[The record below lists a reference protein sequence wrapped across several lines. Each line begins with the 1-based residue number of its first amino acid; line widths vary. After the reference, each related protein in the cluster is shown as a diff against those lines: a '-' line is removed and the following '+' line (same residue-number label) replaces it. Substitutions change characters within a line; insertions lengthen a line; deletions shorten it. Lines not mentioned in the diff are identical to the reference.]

1 MSKVLSILEALIAN
15 GISAEDIKDAATQ
28 LKAGKAKKGKKPSVA
43 DMLEDLSDDELRE
56 LVVELDLMKEK
67 AAKKA
72 KRKDLE
78 KALAKAD
85 PEELEDAIAELA
97 EDDDEDDDDDDD
109 EDEDDDD
116 DDEDDEDEDDDEDD
130 EDEDDDEDDD
140 DEDDEDDEDEDDDED
155 DEDEDDDEDD
165 EDEDDEDEDD
175 DEPDYEDMSH
185 KELVALVVKRGL
197 AKKAKATKMDEDE
210 LIELLEEDD
219 E

>member
-15 GISAEDIKDAATQ
+15 GISAEDIKDAANE

-97 EDDDEDDDDDDD
+97 EDDE
-109 EDEDDDD
+109 
-116 DDEDDEDEDDDEDD
+116 
-130 EDEDDDEDDD
+130 
-140 DEDDEDDEDEDDDED
+140 
-155 DEDEDDDEDD
+155 D
-165 EDEDDEDEDD
+165 EDEDDEDED

>member
-15 GISAEDIKDAATQ
+15 GISAEDIKDAANE

-97 EDDDEDDDDDDD
+97 ED
-109 EDEDDDD
+109 
-116 DDEDDEDEDDDEDD
+116 
-130 EDEDDDEDDD
+130 
-140 DEDDEDDEDEDDDED
+140 EDDEDDEDEE
-155 DEDEDDDEDD
+155 EDEE

>member
-15 GISAEDIKDAATQ
+15 GISAEDIKDAANE

-97 EDDDEDDDDDDD
+97 ED
-109 EDEDDDD
+109 EDEDD
-116 DDEDDEDEDDDEDD
+116 EDDEDDDEDD
-130 EDEDDDEDDD
+130 EDDE
-140 DEDDEDDEDEDDDED
+140 E
-155 DEDEDDDEDD
+155 
-165 EDEDDEDEDD
+165 D

>member
-15 GISAEDIKDAATQ
+15 GISAEDIKDAANE

-97 EDDDEDDDDDDD
+97 E
-109 EDEDDDD
+109 EDED
-116 DDEDDEDEDDDEDD
+116 
-130 EDEDDDEDDD
+130 DDDEDDD
-140 DEDDEDDEDEDDDED
+140 DE
-155 DEDEDDDEDD
+155 
-165 EDEDDEDEDD
+165 D

>member
-15 GISAEDIKDAATQ
+15 GISAEDIKDAANE

-85 PEELEDAIAELA
+85 PEELEDAIAELP
-97 EDDDEDDDDDDD
+97 E

-116 DDEDDEDEDDDEDD
+116 E
-130 EDEDDDEDDD
+130 
-140 DEDDEDDEDEDDDED
+140 
-155 DEDEDDDEDD
+155 
-165 EDEDDEDEDD
+165 D

>member
-15 GISAEDIKDAATQ
+15 GISAEDIKDAANQ

-97 EDDDEDDDDDDD
+97 ED
-109 EDEDDDD
+109 
-116 DDEDDEDEDDDEDD
+116 EDDEDEDDDE
-130 EDEDDDEDDD
+130 
-140 DEDDEDDEDEDDDED
+140 
-155 DEDEDDDEDD
+155 
-165 EDEDDEDEDD
+165 

>member
-15 GISAEDIKDAATQ
+15 GISAEDIKDAANE

-43 DMLEDLSDDELRE
+43 DLLEDLSDDELRE

-85 PEELEDAIAELA
+85 PEELEDAITELA
-97 EDDDEDDDDDDD
+97 
-109 EDEDDDD
+109 
-116 DDEDDEDEDDDEDD
+116 
-130 EDEDDDEDDD
+130 
-140 DEDDEDDEDEDDDED
+140 
-155 DEDEDDDEDD
+155 
-165 EDEDDEDEDD
+165 EDEDDEDDD

-210 LIELLEEDD
+210 LIELLEDDD

>member
-15 GISAEDIKDAATQ
+15 GISAEDIKDAANE

-97 EDDDEDDDDDDD
+97 ED
-109 EDEDDDD
+109 
-116 DDEDDEDEDDDEDD
+116 EDDEDEDEY
-130 EDEDDDEDDD
+130 
-140 DEDDEDDEDEDDDED
+140 DEDDEDDEDEDED
-155 DEDEDDDEDD
+155 DE
-165 EDEDDEDEDD
+165 D

>member
-15 GISAEDIKDAATQ
+15 GISAEDIKDAANE

-97 EDDDEDDDDDDD
+97 EDE
-109 EDEDDDD
+109 
-116 DDEDDEDEDDDEDD
+116 DEDDEDEDD
-130 EDEDDDEDDD
+130 EDE
-140 DEDDEDDEDEDDDED
+140 
-155 DEDEDDDEDD
+155 DEDD

-197 AKKAKATKMDEDE
+197 AKKAKASKMDEDD

>member
-15 GISAEDIKDAATQ
+15 GISAEDIKDAANE

-97 EDDDEDDDDDDD
+97 ED
-109 EDEDDDD
+109 
-116 DDEDDEDEDDDEDD
+116 EDDEDE
-130 EDEDDDEDDD
+130 
-140 DEDDEDDEDEDDDED
+140 
-155 DEDEDDDEDD
+155 D
-165 EDEDDEDEDD
+165 EDEDDEDEDEDDEDEDEDDEEDEDEDDEDEDEDDEDEDEDDEEDEDEDDEDDED

>member
-15 GISAEDIKDAATQ
+15 GISAEDIKDAANE

-97 EDDDEDDDDDDD
+97 ED
-109 EDEDDDD
+109 
-116 DDEDDEDEDDDEDD
+116 EDDE
-130 EDEDDDEDDD
+130 
-140 DEDDEDDEDEDDDED
+140 DEDDEDDEDEDDEDED
-155 DEDEDDDEDD
+155 DEDED
-165 EDEDDEDEDD
+165 DEDD

>member
-15 GISAEDIKDAATQ
+15 GISAEDIKDAANE

-85 PEELEDAIAELA
+85 PEELEDAIAE
-97 EDDDEDDDDDDD
+97 
-109 EDEDDDD
+109 
-116 DDEDDEDEDDDEDD
+116 
-130 EDEDDDEDDD
+130 
-140 DEDDEDDEDEDDDED
+140 
-155 DEDEDDDEDD
+155 
-165 EDEDDEDEDD
+165 
-175 DEPDYEDMSH
+175 
-185 KELVALVVKRGL
+185 
-197 AKKAKATKMDEDE
+197 
-210 LIELLEEDD
+210 
-219 E
+219 

>member
-15 GISAEDIKDAATQ
+15 GISAEDIKDAANQ

-43 DMLEDLSDDELRE
+43 DLLEDLSDDELRQ
-56 LVVELDLMKEK
+56 LVVELELMKEK

-97 EDDDEDDDDDDD
+97 ED
-109 EDEDDDD
+109 
-116 DDEDDEDEDDDEDD
+116 EDEDDDEED
-130 EDEDDDEDDD
+130 EDEDDDDEDDD
-140 DEDDEDDEDEDDDED
+140 DEDDDDEDDD
-155 DEDEDDDEDD
+155 DE
-165 EDEDDEDEDD
+165 D

>member
-15 GISAEDIKDAATQ
+15 GISAEDIKDAANQ

-43 DMLEDLSDDELRE
+43 DLLEDLSDDELRQ
-56 LVVELDLMKEK
+56 LVVELELMKEK

-97 EDDDEDDDDDDD
+97 ED
-109 EDEDDDD
+109 
-116 DDEDDEDEDDDEDD
+116 EDEDDDEED
-130 EDEDDDEDDD
+130 EDEDDDDEDDD
-140 DEDDEDDEDEDDDED
+140 DE
-155 DEDEDDDEDD
+155 
-165 EDEDDEDEDD
+165 D

>member
-15 GISAEDIKDAATQ
+15 GISAEDIKDAANE
-28 LKAGKAKKGKKPSVA
+28 LKAGKAKKGKKQSVA

-97 EDDDEDDDDDDD
+97 ED
-109 EDEDDDD
+109 
-116 DDEDDEDEDDDEDD
+116 EDDE
-130 EDEDDDEDDD
+130 
-140 DEDDEDDEDEDDDED
+140 
-155 DEDEDDDEDD
+155 DEDD
-165 EDEDDEDEDD
+165 EDEDDEDEDDEDEDEDDEDEDEDDEDEDEDDED

>member
-15 GISAEDIKDAATQ
+15 GISAEDIKDAANE

-97 EDDDEDDDDDDD
+97 EDDED
-109 EDEDDDD
+109 
-116 DDEDDEDEDDDEDD
+116 
-130 EDEDDDEDDD
+130 DDDEDDD
-140 DEDDEDDEDEDDDED
+140 DEDDEDEDEDED
-155 DEDEDDDEDD
+155 
-165 EDEDDEDEDD
+165 DD

>member
-15 GISAEDIKDAATQ
+15 GISAEDIKDAANE

-97 EDDDEDDDDDDD
+97 ED
-109 EDEDDDD
+109 
-116 DDEDDEDEDDDEDD
+116 
-130 EDEDDDEDDD
+130 
-140 DEDDEDDEDEDDDED
+140 
-155 DEDEDDDEDD
+155 EDD

-175 DEPDYEDMSH
+175 EDDYEDMSH

-197 AKKAKATKMDEDE
+197 AKKAKAAKMDEDE

>member
-15 GISAEDIKDAATQ
+15 GISAEDIKDAANE

-97 EDDDEDDDDDDD
+97 EDDDE
-109 EDEDDDD
+109 
-116 DDEDDEDEDDDEDD
+116 
-130 EDEDDDEDDD
+130 
-140 DEDDEDDEDEDDDED
+140 
-155 DEDEDDDEDD
+155 
-165 EDEDDEDEDD
+165 
-175 DEPDYEDMSH
+175 PDYEDMSH

>member
-97 EDDDEDDDDDDD
+97 EDEDEDDDDEDEDEDDDED

-116 DDEDDEDEDDDEDD
+116 DDEDEDED
-130 EDEDDDEDDD
+130 
-140 DEDDEDDEDEDDDED
+140 
-155 DEDEDDDEDD
+155 
-165 EDEDDEDEDD
+165 DEDD

>member
-15 GISAEDIKDAATQ
+15 GISAEDIKDAANE

-97 EDDDEDDDDDDD
+97 
-109 EDEDDDD
+109 
-116 DDEDDEDEDDDEDD
+116 
-130 EDEDDDEDDD
+130 D
-140 DEDDEDDEDEDDDED
+140 DEDDEDDEE
-155 DEDEDDDEDD
+155 DDEDD
-165 EDEDDEDEDD
+165 EDEDDEDDED

>member
-15 GISAEDIKDAATQ
+15 GISAEDIKDAANE

-43 DMLEDLSDDELRE
+43 DLLEDLSDDELRE

-97 EDDDEDDDDDDD
+97 EDDDDDDD
-109 EDEDDDD
+109 EDED
-116 DDEDDEDEDDDEDD
+116 
-130 EDEDDDEDDD
+130 
-140 DEDDEDDEDEDDDED
+140 
-155 DEDEDDDEDD
+155 DEDDDEDD
-165 EDEDDEDEDD
+165 EDEDDEEDDEDD
-175 DEPDYEDMSH
+175 EDEPDYEDMSH

>member
-15 GISAEDIKDAATQ
+15 GISAEDIKDAANQ
-28 LKAGKAKKGKKPSVA
+28 LGGKAKKGKKPSVA

-56 LVVELDLMKEK
+56 LVVELELMKEK

-97 EDDDEDDDDDDD
+97 EDDDEDDDEDD
-109 EDEDDDD
+109 ED
-116 DDEDDEDEDDDEDD
+116 DEDDDEDD
-130 EDEDDDEDDD
+130 ED
-140 DEDDEDDEDEDDDED
+140 
-155 DEDEDDDEDD
+155 
-165 EDEDDEDEDD
+165 
-175 DEPDYEDMSH
+175 DYEDLTH

-197 AKKAKATKMDEDE
+197 AKKGKASKMDEEE

>member
-15 GISAEDIKDAATQ
+15 GISAEDIKDAANE

-97 EDDDEDDDDDDD
+97 ED
-109 EDEDDDD
+109 
-116 DDEDDEDEDDDEDD
+116 
-130 EDEDDDEDDD
+130 
-140 DEDDEDDEDEDDDED
+140 EDDEDDED
-155 DEDEDDDEDD
+155 
-165 EDEDDEDEDD
+165 DD

>member
-15 GISAEDIKDAATQ
+15 GISAEDIKDAANE

-97 EDDDEDDDDDDD
+97 E
-109 EDEDDDD
+109 
-116 DDEDDEDEDDDEDD
+116 EDDEDE
-130 EDEDDDEDDD
+130 
-140 DEDDEDDEDEDDDED
+140 
-155 DEDEDDDEDD
+155 DEDD
-165 EDEDDEDEDD
+165 EDEDDEDEDEDDEDEDDEDEDDEDEDDED

>member
-15 GISAEDIKDAATQ
+15 GISAEDIKDAANE

-97 EDDDEDDDDDDD
+97 EDE
-109 EDEDDDD
+109 
-116 DDEDDEDEDDDEDD
+116 
-130 EDEDDDEDDD
+130 
-140 DEDDEDDEDEDDDED
+140 DEDDEDDDEE
-155 DEDEDDDEDD
+155 
-165 EDEDDEDEDD
+165 D

>member
-15 GISAEDIKDAATQ
+15 GISAEDIKDAANE

-97 EDDDEDDDDDDD
+97 EDE
-109 EDEDDDD
+109 
-116 DDEDDEDEDDDEDD
+116 DEDDEDED
-130 EDEDDDEDDD
+130 
-140 DEDDEDDEDEDDDED
+140 
-155 DEDEDDDEDD
+155 
-165 EDEDDEDEDD
+165 DEDD

-197 AKKAKATKMDEDE
+197 AKKAKASKMDEDD

>member
-15 GISAEDIKDAATQ
+15 GISAEDIKDAANE

-97 EDDDEDDDDDDD
+97 EDDEDDDDDDDD
-109 EDEDDDD
+109 EDEDD
-116 DDEDDEDEDDDEDD
+116 EDEE
-130 EDEDDDEDDD
+130 D
-140 DEDDEDDEDEDDDED
+140 DEDDEDDEDEDD
-155 DEDEDDDEDD
+155 EDDDD
-165 EDEDDEDEDD
+165 ED

>member
-15 GISAEDIKDAATQ
+15 GISAEDIKDAANE

-97 EDDDEDDDDDDD
+97 ED
-109 EDEDDDD
+109 
-116 DDEDDEDEDDDEDD
+116 EDDE
-130 EDEDDDEDDD
+130 
-140 DEDDEDDEDEDDDED
+140 
-155 DEDEDDDEDD
+155 DEDD
-165 EDEDDEDEDD
+165 EDEDDEDEDDEDEDDEDEDDEDEDEDDED

>member
-15 GISAEDIKDAATQ
+15 GISAEDIKDAANQ

-85 PEELEDAIAELA
+85 SEELEDAIAELA
-97 EDDDEDDDDDDD
+97 ED
-109 EDEDDDD
+109 
-116 DDEDDEDEDDDEDD
+116 EDDEDEDEDDEYDEDD
-130 EDEDDDEDDD
+130 E
-140 DEDDEDDEDEDDDED
+140 DEDDEDDEDEDDED
-155 DEDEDDDEDD
+155 DE
-165 EDEDDEDEDD
+165 EDEDDEDEDEDED

>member
-15 GISAEDIKDAATQ
+15 GISAEDIKDAANE

-97 EDDDEDDDDDDD
+97 EDDDDEDDD

-116 DDEDDEDEDDDEDD
+116 DEDDDEDEDEDEEDDEDED
-130 EDEDDDEDDD
+130 
-140 DEDDEDDEDEDDDED
+140 
-155 DEDEDDDEDD
+155 
-165 EDEDDEDEDD
+165 DEDD

>member
-15 GISAEDIKDAATQ
+15 GISAEDIKDAANQ

-97 EDDDEDDDDDDD
+97 EDD
-109 EDEDDDD
+109 
-116 DDEDDEDEDDDEDD
+116 EDDEDE
-130 EDEDDDEDDD
+130 
-140 DEDDEDDEDEDDDED
+140 
-155 DEDEDDDEDD
+155 DDEDD

-175 DEPDYEDMSH
+175 EDDEDEDEDDEDDEDEDEPDYEDMSH

>member
-15 GISAEDIKDAATQ
+15 GISAEDIKDAANE
-28 LKAGKAKKGKKPSVA
+28 LKAGKAKKSKKPSVA

-97 EDDDEDDDDDDD
+97 EDD
-109 EDEDDDD
+109 
-116 DDEDDEDEDDDEDD
+116 
-130 EDEDDDEDDD
+130 
-140 DEDDEDDEDEDDDED
+140 EDDEDDE
-155 DEDEDDDEDD
+155 
-165 EDEDDEDEDD
+165 
-175 DEPDYEDMSH
+175 EPDYEDMSH

>member
-15 GISAEDIKDAATQ
+15 GISAEDIKDAANE

-97 EDDDEDDDDDDD
+97 EDED
-109 EDEDDDD
+109 
-116 DDEDDEDEDDDEDD
+116 
-130 EDEDDDEDDD
+130 
-140 DEDDEDDEDEDDDED
+140 
-155 DEDEDDDEDD
+155 
-165 EDEDDEDEDD
+165 DEDDEDEDD

>member
-15 GISAEDIKDAATQ
+15 GISAEDIKDAANQ

-97 EDDDEDDDDDDD
+97 EDD
-109 EDEDDDD
+109 
-116 DDEDDEDEDDDEDD
+116 EDDE
-130 EDEDDDEDDD
+130 
-140 DEDDEDDEDEDDDED
+140 
-155 DEDEDDDEDD
+155 
-165 EDEDDEDEDD
+165 D

>member
-97 EDDDEDDDDDDD
+97 ED

-116 DDEDDEDEDDDEDD
+116 EDEDEDDDED
-130 EDEDDDEDDD
+130 EDED
-140 DEDDEDDEDEDDDED
+140 
-155 DEDEDDDEDD
+155 
-165 EDEDDEDEDD
+165 DEDD

>member
-15 GISAEDIKDAATQ
+15 GISAEDIKDAANQ

-97 EDDDEDDDDDDD
+97 ED
-109 EDEDDDD
+109 EDE
-116 DDEDDEDEDDDEDD
+116 
-130 EDEDDDEDDD
+130 
-140 DEDDEDDEDEDDDED
+140 
-155 DEDEDDDEDD
+155 DEDD
-165 EDEDDEDEDD
+165 EDEDDEDDEDE

>member
-43 DMLEDLSDDELRE
+43 DMLEDLSDDELRQ

-78 KALAKAD
+78 KALAEAD
-85 PEELEDAIAELA
+85 PEELEDAIADLA
-97 EDDDEDDDDDDD
+97 EDDE
-109 EDEDDDD
+109 
-116 DDEDDEDEDDDEDD
+116 
-130 EDEDDDEDDD
+130 
-140 DEDDEDDEDEDDDED
+140 
-155 DEDEDDDEDD
+155 
-165 EDEDDEDEDD
+165 D

>member
-15 GISAEDIKDAATQ
+15 GISAEDIKDAANQ

-97 EDDDEDDDDDDD
+97 EDD
-109 EDEDDDD
+109 EDE
-116 DDEDDEDEDDDEDD
+116 
-130 EDEDDDEDDD
+130 EDDDEDDD
-140 DEDDEDDEDEDDDED
+140 E
-155 DEDEDDDEDD
+155 DEDD
-165 EDEDDEDEDD
+165 EDEDDEDEDED

>member
-15 GISAEDIKDAATQ
+15 GISAEDIKDAANE

-97 EDDDEDDDDDDD
+97 ED
-109 EDEDDDD
+109 
-116 DDEDDEDEDDDEDD
+116 EDDEDE
-130 EDEDDDEDDD
+130 
-140 DEDDEDDEDEDDDED
+140 
-155 DEDEDDDEDD
+155 DDEDD

-175 DEPDYEDMSH
+175 EDEDDEDDYEDMSH

-197 AKKAKATKMDEDE
+197 AKKAKAAKMDEDE